1 LEKAQTRNDLT
12 AAVPKFCLALEQ
24 HRRTVDGRVRSTQEF
39 LTQFFPTEGG
49 VGNDRIFKH
58 MPNDVRGPILAAW
71 GIRGAKAALRDDDA
85 KVQTVVADALAAGDL
100 DHSGFEEGLGAEV
113 VVRWAPLAEIWSF
126 WRGGKLTKAA
136 IQKALV
142 TGYELLLF
150 DAKWF
155 LDTLESRAGKVRGTD
170 VLADGL
176 NKEDLTEWIRKIH
189 QSGDGSPKGLV
200 TALGW
205 DKIVAKTPNEV
216 LIAVLDA
223 LATNIAL
230 VAAVAKGEGPKGD
243 GPKGEAPKGG
253 PRTDESTKMTSPP
266 PDDSAWGDPKN
277 SIPPPPAKALED
289 LATVNLKGNE
299 LPPTSPP
306 ASAAGDEDVVIV
318 DDDMDAA
325 EERTATG
332 AREEP
337 STSPHLLA
345 AMPVPFP
352 EEDTAQAQKGGG
364 GGGKP
369 KRPEPA
375 QPPPPRGRDSH
386 RPR

>member
-24 HRRTVDGRVRSTQEF
+24 HRRTTDGRIRSTQEF
-39 LTQFFPTEGG
+39 LTQFFPIENGTGS
-49 VGNDRIFKH
+49 DRIFKH

-126 WRGGKLTKAA
+126 WRGGKLTKVA

-176 NKEDLTEWIRKIH
+176 SKEDLTEWVRKIH
-189 QSGDGSPKGLV
+189 QSGDGSAKGLV
-200 TALGW
+200 ATLGW
-205 DKIVAKTPNEV
+205 DKIVAKTPNDV
-216 LIAVLDA
+216 LIATLDA
-223 LATNIAL
+223 LAANIAL
-230 VAAVAKGEGPKGD
+230 VAASPKGD
-243 GPKGEAPKGG
+243 ASKGEPSKGE
-253 PRTDESTKMTSPP
+253 PQKAEAAKLTSPP
-266 PDDSAWGDPKN
+266 PDDAAWGDVQKGIATAPPAPPAPGK
-277 SIPPPPAKALED
+277 SVEDTVSVKGDELPATPPP
-289 LATVNLKGNE
+289 
-299 LPPTSPP
+299 S
-306 ASAAGDEDVVIV
+306 SAAGEEDVVIV

-337 STSPHLLA
+337 STSPHLVA
-345 AMPVPFP
+345 AIPVPFP
-352 EEDTAQAQKGGG
+352 EEESAAAQKGGG
-364 GGGKP
+364 PNKG
-369 KRPEPA
+369 KRPEPGA
-375 QPPPPRGRDSH
+375 PPVPNRGRDSH

>member
-1 LEKAQTRNDLT
+1 
-12 AAVPKFCLALEQ
+12 
-24 HRRTVDGRVRSTQEF
+24 
-39 LTQFFPTEGG
+39 
-49 VGNDRIFKH
+49 

-113 VVRWAPLAEIWSF
+113 VVRWAPLGEIWSF

-155 LDTLESRAGKVRGTD
+155 LETLESRAGKVRGTD

-176 NKEDLTEWIRKIH
+176 SKEDLTEWVRKIH

-200 TALGW
+200 ATLGW
-205 DKIVAKTPNEV
+205 DKIVAKTPNDV
-216 LIAVLDA
+216 LIAALDA
-223 LATNIAL
+223 LAANIAL
-230 VAAVAKGEGPKGD
+230 VAPAPKGD
-243 GPKGEAPKGG
+243 APKGGDPPKGDAPKGDAPKGEATPKL
-253 PRTDESTKMTSPP
+253 TSPP
-266 PDDSAWGDPKN
+266 PDDSAWGDPQKG
-277 SIPPPPAKALED
+277 IATAPPAAGKSVED
-289 LATVNLKGNE
+289 TVNLKGDE
-299 LPPTSPP
+299 LPATPTPS
-306 ASAAGDEDVVIV
+306 SAAGEEDVVIV
-318 DDDMDAA
+318 DDDMDGA
-325 EERTATG
+325 EERTSTG

-337 STSPHLLA
+337 STSPHLVA
-345 AMPVPFP
+345 AAPVPP
-352 EEDTAQAQKGGG
+352 PDEDAAAQKGPAAN
-364 GGGKP
+364 KA

-375 QPPPPRGRDSH
+375 VPPVPNRGQTH

>member
-24 HRRTVDGRVRSTQEF
+24 HRRTTDGRIRSTQEF
-39 LTQFFPTEGG
+39 LTQFFPIDNG

-176 NKEDLTEWIRKIH
+176 SKEDLTEWVRKIH

-200 TALGW
+200 ATLGW
-205 DKIVAKTPNEV
+205 DKIVAKTPNDV
-216 LIAVLDA
+216 LIAALDA
-223 LATNIAL
+223 LAANIAL
-230 VAAVAKGEGPKGD
+230 VAAAPKGDAPKGDPPKGEGPKL
-243 GPKGEAPKGG
+243 
-253 PRTDESTKMTSPP
+253 TSPP
-266 PDDSAWGDPKN
+266 PDDSAWGDVKKDTPTAAPGKG
-277 SIPPPPAKALED
+277 LD
-289 LATVNLKGNE
+289 DGATVNLKGDE
-299 LPPTSPP
+299 LPPTP
-306 ASAAGDEDVVIV
+306 APGSAANEEDVVIV

-332 AREEP
+332 TREEP
-337 STSPHLLA
+337 STSPHLVA
-345 AMPVPFP
+345 AAPVPFP
-352 EEDTAQAQKGGG
+352 EEDSAAAQKGA
-364 GGGKP
+364 KP

-375 QPPPPRGRDSH
+375 VPPAPRGRESH

>member
-1 LEKAQTRNDLT
+1 MEKAQTRNDLT

-24 HRRTVDGRVRSTQEF
+24 HRRTTDGRVRSTQEF
-39 LTQFFPTEGG
+39 LTQFFPIEAG

-176 NKEDLTEWIRKIH
+176 SKEDLTEWVRKIH

-200 TALGW
+200 ATLGW
-205 DKIVAKTPNEV
+205 DKIVTKTPNDV
-216 LIAVLDA
+216 LIAALDA
-223 LATNIAL
+223 LAANIAL
-230 VAAVAKGEGPKGD
+230 VAAAAKGETPKGDPPKGD
-243 GPKGEAPKGG
+243 GPKL
-253 PRTDESTKMTSPP
+253 TSPP
-266 PDDSAWGDPKN
+266 PDDSAWGDVKKDTPTAAPGKG
-277 SIPPPPAKALED
+277 LD
-289 LATVNLKGNE
+289 DGATVNLKGDE
-299 LPPTSPP
+299 LPPTP
-306 ASAAGDEDVVIV
+306 APGSAGGEEDVVIV

-337 STSPHLLA
+337 STSPHLVA
-345 AMPVPFP
+345 AVPVPFP
-352 EEDTAQAQKGGG
+352 EEDSAAAQK
-364 GGGKP
+364 GGKP
-369 KRPEPA
+369 KRPEPPV
-375 QPPPPRGRDSH
+375 PPAPRGRESH

>member
-24 HRRTVDGRVRSTQEF
+24 HRRTTDGRVRSTQEF
-39 LTQFFPTEGG
+39 LTQFFPIEAG

-113 VVRWAPLAEIWSF
+113 VVRWAPLADIWSF

-176 NKEDLTEWIRKIH
+176 SKEDLTEWVRKIH

-200 TALGW
+200 ATLGW
-205 DKIVAKTPNEV
+205 DKIVAKTPNDV
-216 LIAVLDA
+216 LIAALDA
-223 LATNIAL
+223 LAANIAL
-230 VAAVAKGEGPKGD
+230 VAPAPKGDAPKGDPPKGEGPKL
-243 GPKGEAPKGG
+243 
-253 PRTDESTKMTSPP
+253 TSPP
-266 PDDSAWGDPKN
+266 PDDSAWGDAQKN
-277 SIPPPPAKALED
+277 SLAAPSLVGAGKGLD
-289 LATVNLKGNE
+289 DGATVNLKGDE
-299 LPPTSPP
+299 LPAIPP
-306 ASAAGDEDVVIV
+306 PSSAGGEEDVVIV

-337 STSPHLLA
+337 STSPHMPA
-345 AMPVPFP
+345 AVPVPFP
-352 EEDTAQAQKGGG
+352 EEDTAQAQKGGA
-364 GGGKP
+364 KP

-375 QPPPPRGRDSH
+375 VPPVPRGRESH